1 MIILNQILPDLCN
14 GVYKTSTKVSAFVE
28 TVNLITF
35 NLKYAYLTFFLV
47 VVNMILI
54 NMMMAIINMAFEEI
68 KEQKDT
74 YQNKFEIIEYI
85 KRSVREITGV
95 RLGFINFRSYFVF
108 VGPATKNGRGEA
120 AIFCGFLRGVAILYR
135 ERGVWEAYG
144 L

>member
-1 MIILNQILPDLCN
+1 MVFIKLAQ
-14 GVYKTSTKVSAFVE
+14 VSAFVE
-28 TVNLITF
+28 TVNLIAF
-35 NLKYAYLTFFLV
+35 NLKYVCLTFFQV

-95 RLGFINFRSYFVF
+95 RLGFINCRSYFVF
-108 VGPATKNGRGEA
+108 VGAQQYQMNVFVSQKQPSKTVLLLSDLPQLKSCDCTV
-120 AIFCGFLRGVAILYR
+120 FS
-135 ERGVWEAYG
+135 
-144 L
+144 